1 MTTKNTN
8 RKRNA
13 YLLLVMCILC
23 FVSGITIITFGA
35 IQHANPQFSFAGL
48 FKLESYRNLV
58 FSLIPGID

>member
-1 MTTKNTN
+1 MVTKNTI

-23 FVSGITIITFGA
+23 FVSGIAIMTIGA
-35 IQHANPQFSFAGL
+35 LQHSNPQFSFAGI

-58 FSLIPGID
+58 FSLIPGIN